1 MCDFFLPVTVTSLK
15 RDIGFHIISSNILNL
30 YQHRTWHTLFFVCQT
45 DMIYDSELSRKETIM
60 MYLMIE
66 DDNPG
71 NMIYWKV
78 PTNWIAADSYLRT
91 AQPPTALGVQTA
103 ILVEEIKEQRQGRLI
118 ADDQQWPWRQELP
131 IVSNWKVG
139 TVFQCL
145 SWRYETFTTGTI
157 LQTMNS
163 ILQTIQKCVNF
174 RARFVHTHGIPE
186 VSSGKIQGKLHRG
199 TPMGWRLQSLQV

>member
-15 RDIGFHIISSNILNL
+15 REIGFHIISWNTLNL

-45 DMIYDSELSRKETIM
+45 DIIYDSELSRKETIM

-91 AQPPTALGVQTA
+91 AQPPTVLGNTCWG
-103 ILVEEIKEQRQGRLI
+103 EKGTTSRQIDCRWSAMTMKTRTPNSWQLKGWNRVSMPVLTI
-118 ADDQQWPWRQELP
+118 WDIYNWDHLSNHEFHATNHSEMCEFPRKLCPYPWYPR
-131 IVSNWKVG
+131 
-139 TVFQCL
+139 
-145 SWRYETFTTGTI
+145 
-157 LQTMNS
+157 
-163 ILQTIQKCVNF
+163 
-174 RARFVHTHGIPE
+174 GIE
-186 VSSGKIQGKLHRG
+186 R
-199 TPMGWRLQSLQV
+199 

>member
-118 ADDQQWPWRQELP
+118 ADDQHWPWRQELP
-131 IVSNWKVG
+131 IVGNWKVG
-139 TVFQCL
+139 TVFSMPVL
-145 SWRYETFTTGTI
+145 TI
-157 LQTMNS
+157 WDIYNWDHLTNHEFHSTNHSEMCEFPRT
-163 ILQTIQKCVNF
+163 LCPYPWYP
-174 RARFVHTHGIPE
+174 RGIE
-186 VSSGKIQGKLHRG
+186 R
-199 TPMGWRLQSLQV
+199 